1 MKKSSDI
8 ALAGILLALACG
20 LSYIESITPLPLPV
34 GAKPGLAS
42 IVVMFAAIR
51 LNLKSTISIV
61 ILKSLFVFIT
71 RGFTAFLLS
80 ASGGIFSLIVMLM
93 LFRIFRCSVTFTS
106 AMSAVSHNCAQ
117 LIAAGLFYYQ
127 SLSPI
132 GAYFPIM
139 IITGCVTGIFT
150 GSVLS
155 LILKY
160 HFE

>member
-93 LFRIFRCSVTFTS
+93 LFRI
-106 AMSAVSHNCAQ
+106 
-117 LIAAGLFYYQ
+117 
-127 SLSPI
+127 
-132 GAYFPIM
+132 
-139 IITGCVTGIFT
+139 
-150 GSVLS
+150 
-155 LILKY
+155 
-160 HFE
+160 

>member
-1 MKKSSDI
+1 
-8 ALAGILLALACG
+8 
-20 LSYIESITPLPLPV
+20 
-34 GAKPGLAS
+34 
-42 IVVMFAAIR
+42 
-51 LNLKSTISIV
+51 
-61 ILKSLFVFIT
+61 
-71 RGFTAFLLS
+71 
-80 ASGGIFSLIVMLM
+80 MLM

-106 AMSAVSHNCAQ
+106 AMGAVSHNCAQ